1 MSCCLGLIGRH
12 FRKLHHKN
20 EPFPFSGAFSRG
32 LSKSWRSDTLNSG
45 RVRSNQG
52 FACSERCS
60 NWEWRRTA
68 RMQQQEK
75 KNKKRIRLDRAAE
88 PSRTTESLQHLITPS
103 TLPPLPAPP
112 STSICKTKMQKER
125 RRALRLSFAQMP
137 QGARSLC
144 RALCAAPSVAASAC
158 NSSRGKNKIK
168 PMTHP
173 SAYNSPGYQKKITQA
188 CASVIFSLCTS

>member
-1 MSCCLGLIGRH
+1 MTRVCFLMSRSRGLIRQH

-20 EPFPFSGAFSRG
+20 EPFSFSGAFSWG

-75 KNKKRIRLDRAAE
+75 KKKIRLDRAAE

-103 TLPPLPAPP
+103 TPPPPLPALRPP
-112 STSICKTKMQKER
+112 PFAKQRCRKKR
-125 RRALRLSFAQMP
+125 RRAPGWALHRCPRELAAYA
-137 QGARSLC
+137 GRSLLR
-144 RALCAAPSVAASAC
+144 RALLLLHTIVAEE
-158 NSSRGKNKIK
+158 KIK
-168 PMTHP
+168 
-173 SAYNSPGYQKKITQA
+173 
-188 CASVIFSLCTS
+188 